1 MRVVAG
7 EAGGRRLIAPEGSDT
22 RPTLDRVREAM
33 FNSLVSLGAVDGAK
47 VLDLYAGSGALGIEA
62 LSRGALSCVFVDTGR
77 DARKAIA
84 TNLVTTGFVD
94 QSIVAPQDAVTWLRQ
109 ASASAGLEHSRFD
122 LVLIDPPYAA
132 EDDLWSDV
140 LSLVGVI
147 AAGGVVVTESARPIA
162 VPKWWDAQK
171 EKRYGGTL
179 ISVLLPPDSPESP

>member
-77 DARKAIA
+77 DARKVIA

-109 ASASAGLEHSRFD
+109 ASTSAGLEHPRFD

-132 EDDLWSDV
+132 EDDLWSEV
-140 LSLVGVI
+140 LSFVGII
-147 AAGGVVVTESARPIA
+147 AAGGVVVAESARPLS
-162 VPKWWDAQK
+162 VPEGWDAQK

-179 ISVLLPPDSPESP
+179 VTVLLPPDSPESP

>member
-33 FNSLVSLGAVDGAK
+33 FNSLVSLDAVDDAK

-62 LSRGALSCVFVDTGR
+62 LSRGARSCVFVDNGR

-84 TNLVTTGFVD
+84 TNLATTGFIE
-94 QSIVAPQDAVTWLRQ
+94 QSLVAPQDAVTWLRQ
-109 ASASAGLEHSRFD
+109 ASASASSEQSRFD

-132 EDDLWSDV
+132 EDELWSEV
-140 LSLVGVI
+140 LGFVGIV

-162 VPKWWDAQK
+162 VPAGWDAQK

>member
-62 LSRGALSCVFVDTGR
+62 LSRGAISCVFVDTGR

-84 TNLVTTGFVD
+84 TNLVTTGFVV

-109 ASASAGLEHSRFD
+109 ASTSADLEHSRFD

-132 EDDLWSDV
+132 EDDLWSEV
-140 LSLVGVI
+140 LNFVGII
-147 AAGGVVVTESARPIA
+147 AAGGVVVAESARPLA
-162 VPKWWDAQK
+162 VPKGWDAQK

>member
-109 ASASAGLEHSRFD
+109 VSTSAGLEHSRFD

-132 EDDLWSDV
+132 EDDLWSEV
-140 LSLVGVI
+140 LSFVGIV
-147 AAGGVVVTESARPIA
+147 AAGGVVVTESARPLA
-162 VPKWWDAQK
+162 VPKGWDAQK

-179 ISVLLPPDSPESP
+179 VTVLLPPHSPESP